1 MPPRH
6 AAATFAALLVA
17 LAAGPAAAELW
28 IWTDGKGEERWTDD
42 PSSVPPEQKS
52 TLRRADDPTRPEDE
66 DGGSYSSVD
75 ARNEAPPEESPDEKR
90 RREKREQQQRLLEVE
105 LSQKEQELEELRRAH
120 TKAENEHRRFKYGG
134 RVGAFERGEVARVE
148 AERVR
153 VRKENAEKQLD
164 ALRGRIEL
172 LRDR

>member
-1 MPPRH
+1 MPR
-6 AAATFAALLVA
+6 AVALLVSLLVA
-17 LAAGPAAAELW
+17 LAAGPARAELW
-28 IWTDGKGEERWTDD
+28 IWTDPKGEERWTDD

-66 DGGSYSSVD
+66 DGGAYTSVD

-90 RREKREQQQRLLEVE
+90 RREKREEQLRLLEIELVE
-105 LSQKEQELEELRRAH
+105 KERELDELRRAF
-120 TKAENEHRRFKYGG
+120 TKADNEHRRFKYGG
-134 RVGAFERGEVARVE
+134 RVGAFEKGEGARAE
-148 AERVR
+148 AERLR
-153 VRKENAEKQLD
+153 LRKEGAEKQVE